1 MALADGWDWHLDC
14 DLLVIGGGI
23 AGLSAARRARELGLD
38 VLIVDKGRWRDG
50 ARSHPRFTHAATN
63 LAQGGIAVVGLPDG
77 PSDDSLDSHIG
88 DTLGAGAGHC
98 DTDAVRSIVER
109 GADAVNW
116 LIDLGARFDTQ
127 PDGSY
132 SRTRE
137 GGHSHRRILHAGGD
151 ATGAE
156 IQRALEA
163 SVAGVRLL
171 QNANAREILL
181 EDGVARGALIRD
193 PRGLGAV
200 TATTTVIATGGLG
213 HLFRA
218 TTAPKGSL
226 GDGHVLALDAGAEL
240 VDLEFI
246 QFHPTVLFDSR
257 AHGRRP
263 LLTEALRGEGAHLR
277 DSAGRDVV
285 VDDPR
290 GDLAPRDIVS
300 RAIATRLRETGEDN
314 VFLDAR
320 TITDIHTRFPTVTA
334 GCRSLGLDPAVDLLP
349 VAPAVHYSCGGIAT
363 DVNGA
368 TRVPGLYAAGECA
381 RTGLHGA
388 NRLASNSLLEGLV
401 VGKAAA
407 EAETTGTPVTGS
419 VDGVIGRHRP
429 RLNTQDRMTMQ
440 AAMTDGAG
448 VTRTAESLH
457 RAAEVLDTLPDAG
470 TVAVAKR
477 VVAAAAARS
486 ETLGCHTRLD

>member
-14 DLLVIGGGI
+14 DLLVIGGGV

-50 ARSHPRFTHAATN
+50 ARTQPRFVHAATN
-63 LAQGGIAVVGLPDG
+63 LAQGGIAVVGLPDA
-77 PSDDSLDSHIG
+77 PSHDSITSHVD
-88 DTLGAGAGHC
+88 DTLNAGSGHC
-98 DTDAVRSIVER
+98 DRSVVESIVGR

-116 LIDLGARFDTQ
+116 LIGLGTNFDTQ
-127 PDGSY
+127 PDGTY

-137 GGHSHRRILHAGGD
+137 GGHTHRRILHAGGD

-163 SVAGVRLL
+163 SVIGARLL
-171 QNANAREILL
+171 QNANAKEILL
-181 EDGVARGALIRD
+181 EDGVAKGALIRD

-200 TATTTVIATGGLG
+200 TARKTVIATGGLG

-226 GDGHVLALDAGAEL
+226 GDGHVLALDAGVEL
-240 VDLEFI
+240 SDLEFI

-263 LLTEALRGEGAHLR
+263 LLTEALRGEGATLQ
-277 DSAGRDVV
+277 DSHGRPVV
-285 VDDPR
+285 TDDPR
-290 GDLAPRDIVS
+290 GDLASRDIVS
-300 RAIATRLRETGEDN
+300 RAIAMRLRETGEDN

-320 TITDIHTRFPTVTA
+320 SIEDVHTRFPTVTS

-363 DVNGA
+363 DGNGA
-368 TRVPGLYAAGECA
+368 TSVPGLYAAGECA

-401 VGKAAA
+401 VGKAVA
-407 EAETTGTPVTGS
+407 EAEISGVGATTPER
-419 VDGVIGRHRP
+419 IKGRHRP

-440 AAMTDGAG
+440 AAMTEGAG
-448 VTRTAESLH
+448 VTRTAESLE
-457 RAAEVLDTLPDAG
+457 RAAEALEGLPDAG
-470 TVAVAKR
+470 AVAVAKR
-477 VVAAAAARS
+477 VVAAAQART